1 MFFPGLQ
8 PAQNAWSATQETP
21 SEPGPMSR
29 PLKSSAE
36 LRQRFDLYLDVA
48 EVEQIRANAHAAR
61 LPMSTF
67 VRRVALRKSIELPPP
82 ADNLR
87 RWRELVPLASNL
99 NQIARACNA
108 GLVPEGIYP
117 AVNELAE
124 QVRLLRLELLDTN
137 ASGAKRGR
145 AV

>member
-1 MFFPGLQ
+1 
-8 PAQNAWSATQETP
+8 
-21 SEPGPMSR
+21 MSR

-36 LRQRFDLYLDVA
+36 LRQRFDLYLDVT
-48 EVEQIRANAHAAR
+48 EVEQIRANAQAAR

-67 VRRVALRKSIELPPP
+67 VRRVALRKSIELAPP

-87 RWRELVPLASNL
+87 RWRELAPLTSNL

-108 GLVPEGIYP
+108 GLLPEGIYP

-137 ASGAKRGR
+137 ASSAKRGR